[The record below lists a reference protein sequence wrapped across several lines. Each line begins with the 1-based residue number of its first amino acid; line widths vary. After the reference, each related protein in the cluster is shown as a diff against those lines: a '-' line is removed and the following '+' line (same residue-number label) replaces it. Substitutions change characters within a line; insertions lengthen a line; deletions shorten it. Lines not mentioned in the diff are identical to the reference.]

1 MEEHAMKFDIIFV
14 ISIAAILTMIYCLYL
29 VATLKK
35 DIPGGI
41 IGSKWNFL
49 MGLVV
54 LFTLGYLT
62 LPFFGAI
69 PEDVLRLIVA
79 GIFFFG
85 AIYVMITIKLFFQII
100 KELSE

>member
-1 MEEHAMKFDIIFV
+1 MQFNITFV
-14 ISIAAILTMIYCLYL
+14 ISIASIIIMIYCLYL
-29 VATLKK
+29 VTSLKK

-54 LFTLGYLT
+54 LFTIGYLA
-62 LPFFGAI
+62 LPFFDTI
-69 PEDVLRLIVA
+69 PEDILRLIVA
-79 GIFFFG
+79 CIFFFG
-85 AIYVMITIKLFFQII
+85 AIYVVITVKLFFRII